1 MNNQCDGCIRGI
13 PVVNGVHRD
22 AQYFGMVC
30 SKERYIEEEPK
41 MPRLLRNAIQTPDGT
56 ILESQHRHDYKA
68 YKDANGEWYMVDG
81 GMDYIR
87 RSVNAED
94 PAVDLSLTEEEPHSV
109 LRHAVTWGTYGKEG
123 DQPLSRVTIA
133 DMETE
138 HLEAVLDTQM
148 GMYPQVRELMKA
160 ELEYRDET

>member
-30 SKERYIEEEPK
+30 SKARYTEEEPK
-41 MPRLLRNAIQTPDGT
+41 MSRLLRNAIKTPDGT
-56 ILESQHRHDYKA
+56 ILESQHRHDFKEYE
-68 YKDANGEWYMVDG
+68 DENGWIYIIDG
-81 GMDYIR
+81 GLDYSR
-87 RSVNAED
+87 RMSNRNA
-94 PAVDLSLTEEEPHSV
+94 PATELSLTEEEPHSV

-133 DMETE
+133 DMDTK

-148 GMYPQVRELMKA
+148 GMYPQVRDLMKA
-160 ELEYRDET
+160 ELEYRADE

>member
-1 MNNQCDGCIRGI
+1 M
-13 PVVNGVHRD
+13 
-22 AQYFGMVC
+22 
-30 SKERYIEEEPK
+30 S
-41 MPRLLRNAIQTPDGT
+41 RLLRNAIQTPDGT
-56 ILESQHRHDYKA
+56 ILESKTRHDYKS

-81 GMDYIR
+81 GLDYLR

-94 PAVDLSLTEEEPHSV
+94 PVDLRLMDEEPHSV

-133 DMETE
+133 DMDTE

-148 GMYPQVRELMKA
+148 GMYPQVSSLMEA
-160 ELEYRDET
+160 ELKFRKYGY